1 MAQSLTDIMGNIR
14 GGFALHRAG
23 EKLNE
28 LVLAVK
34 ETGKK
39 GSITLTIE
47 VSPDKND
54 ENVVSVAPSVKAKIP
69 EKGFTPGIFFAGEKG
84 ELTREDPR
92 QLELL
97 KEREAQGVAEL
108 RAGQDRLAAVGRGSQ
123 S

>member
-1 MAQSLTDIMGNIR
+1 VAQSLTDIMGNIR
-14 GGFALHRAG
+14 GGFALHKAG

-47 VSPDKND
+47 VAPDKND
-54 ENVVSVAPSVKAKIP
+54 ENVVSVAPSVKTKIP
-69 EKGFTPGIFFAGEKG
+69 EKGFTPGVFFATDTG

-92 QLELL
+92 QQEMF
-97 KEREAQGVAEL
+97 KDREAKGVAQL
-108 RAGQDRLAAVGRGSQ
+108 QAGQDRLAAVGRGPQ